1 MSHSNHPLWQAAA
14 LRKKTW
20 LGCRVR
26 YPQPEPVEPEQF
38 LADHGG
44 IGREVVLDD
53 DGGVLEPVL
62 DDLGNRLTV
71 SIRNALGPFNGESS
85 LRLSEHPAA
94 IGRGFVCVYLH
105 ITDN

>member
-62 DDLGNRLTV
+62 DDELDG
-71 SIRNALGPFNGESS
+71 
-85 LRLSEHPAA
+85 LRVCRGDGSGRRPAGLSLSEGPAS
-94 IGRGFVCVYLH
+94 RGKCVRV
-105 ITDN
+105 